1 MVSGTLWFS
10 SHSIKIICKSK
21 YRNLKMWNIH
31 TERKGVT
38 NIFKNKICLE
48 NLISRSFSWNFG
60 INSNVMLCYCRDT
73 RHKIRSFFSLLQ
85 VEVAKILWLRKR
97 NHLLVCVSRLCISR
111 EERTKLILFLRS
123 KFSSPYV
130 CILVWYVR
138 E

>member
-1 MVSGTLWFS
+1 MFNITSKYFSFFNNKPPASWVTHITRDFLTCYSCSNHSSMVSGTLWFS

-73 RHKIRSFFSLLQ
+73 RHKIRSFFRTLASSGSCKNSL
-85 VEVAKILWLRKR
+85 VTE
-97 NHLLVCVSRLCISR
+97 
-111 EERTKLILFLRS
+111 T
-123 KFSSPYV
+123 
-130 CILVWYVR
+130 
-138 E
+138 